1 MTLVLEKLEPT
12 SLRIMTLSDKMI
24 IPTKGS
30 QFVPVMTSIAVS
42 NGVVLAKGQAMV
54 ETGIAIGLPEETYGR
69 LAARTGMAI
78 RLGIAVGSG
87 VIDADYTGEV
97 KVILG
102 DHGQAE
108 YSFSVGDQMAQLI
121 VQEIADANTMEVD
134 DLGTSERGQIGFGSS
149 DLNPKP
155 SITAKEEGITICS
168 LQAETNNNKFFSAPD
183 ISHHTRLMRQR
194 KMSSSSRVNA
204 AVI

>member
-42 NGVVLAKGQAMV
+42 NGVVLAKRQAMV

-87 VIDADYTGEV
+87 VIDTDYTGEV

-102 DHGQAE
+102 DPGQAE
-108 YSFSVGDQMAQLI
+108 YSFSAGDQMAQLI
-121 VQEIADANTMEVD
+121 VQQIAD
-134 DLGTSERGQIGFGSS
+134 GS
-149 DLNPKP
+149 
-155 SITAKEEGITICS
+155 
-168 LQAETNNNKFFSAPD
+168 
-183 ISHHTRLMRQR
+183 R
-194 KMSSSSRVNA
+194 
-204 AVI
+204 